1 MHRLS
6 PLSLVLML
14 TAAALLGSACSDS
27 VETASFEPIDSS
39 FELQDTVTTLPP
51 DVVGPEPGAGPA
63 FTFVNDSGQPAVGD
77 DGVACVPGNG
87 CVFKAGVNSSRTL
100 SVLYTVDGLPIEN
113 VLVSFEMTED
123 SSGQAS
129 LVAGAVYTNA
139 NGIATGKVKTG
150 EAQGEILVRAS
161 VNSDVVSPLNFE
173 VVIESKV
180 NDTLTISATYN
191 GPRPVSY
198 FQAYLYEQDDNLK
211 PNCDDIESL
220 FNNGQ
225 ATLMSPIKKL
235 VPVPET
241 FKIKSSDMNLA
252 DGELRSY
259 TVVAIG
265 VEANPE
271 TDPILAWGCDNLG
284 ATLPPIGTGNVQ
296 VELVD
301 RPPSYAGTY
310 NVTSNFNF
318 LSALPDDVEQIVGF
332 VFDFFKSPT
341 GGLLSL
347 ACTVDGSTLDSLC
360 NLVFN
365 DSDSPDIENPTPQG
379 GLIIDILDA
388 LIAGFTKETVFGS
401 VFTTGKDI
409 SNIITDFEVHGTITF
424 DVEPGPDLMWT
435 ADETED
441 TWDYITVQWTLDAN
455 CDPLTDPDCGNKNFS
470 FAAIQPDDPVI
481 VGNFEASVQ
490 NFYELIINPH
500 PLNVQYGALINAVIE
515 KVLFPVAF
523 GEGNPEYPVVVDS
536 YEKALKALIGGGSE
550 CLHPT
555 YPQTCC
561 EKFAE
566 QVAGGGGGQATLNVL
581 NNTCD
586 GLVTVGADYLS
597 SYISSLDAD
606 TGDNFLVGTEENHTC
621 WLVDADSNM
630 VIDGIGGKEDD
641 MLCKWNVSISL
652 LGVDLVID
660 DATFWAARA
669 D

>member
-1 MHRLS
+1 MNRLS
-6 PLSLVLML
+6 LQLFVFVL
-14 TAAALLGSACSDS
+14 AAAISVASGCSDS
-27 VETASFEPIDSS
+27 VEQTTFEPIDSS
-39 FELQDTVTTLPP
+39 YQSTDAVTTLPN
-51 DVVGPEPGAGPA
+51 DVVGPEPGAGPV
-63 FTFVNDSGQPAVGD
+63 FTFVNDNGQPAVGD

-87 CVFKAGVNSSRTL
+87 CVLQASVNSSRNL

-113 VLVSFEMTED
+113 VLVSFEKTD
-123 SSGQAS
+123 DTSGQAS
-129 LVAGAVYTNA
+129 LVAGAVYTGP
-139 NGIATGKVKTG
+139 NGIATGKLKTG
-150 EAQGEILVRAS
+150 DAQGDVQIKAS
-161 VNSDVVSPLNFE
+161 INSDVVSPLFFE
-173 VVIESKV
+173 VIASSKV
-180 NDTLTISATYN
+180 NDTLTISATYS

-198 FQAYLYEQDDNLK
+198 FQTYLYEQNDDST

-220 FNNGQ
+220 FNLGQ
-225 ATLMSPIKKL
+225 ASLMSPVKKL

-241 FKIKSSDMNLA
+241 FKIKTSDMGLA
-252 DGELRSY
+252 EGEQRHY
-259 TVVAIG
+259 TVIAVG

-271 TDPILAWGCDNLG
+271 TDPILAWGCDNLN
-284 ATLPPIGTGNVQ
+284 ATLPPTGAGNVEI
-296 VELVD
+296 ELID

-310 NVTSNFNF
+310 NLTSHFNF

-347 ACTVDGSTLDSLC
+347 ACTVDGSALDGLC
-360 NLVFN
+360 DLVFS
-365 DSDSPDIENPTPQG
+365 DPDSPDIENPTPQG

-388 LIAGFTKETVFGS
+388 LISGFTQDTVFGT

-409 SNIITDFEVHGTITF
+409 SNIITDFEIHGTITF

-435 ADETED
+435 SDETED

-455 CDPLTDPDCGNKNFS
+455 CDPVTDPGCGNKNFS

-490 NFYELIINPH
+490 NFYELVISPH
-500 PLNVQYGALINAVIE
+500 PLNVQYGALINAVLE
-515 KVLFPVAF
+515 KVLFPIAF

-550 CLHPT
+550 CLHPN

-561 EKFAE
+561 AKFAE

-586 GLVTVGADYLS
+586 GLVTLGADYLS
-597 SYISSLDAD
+597 SYVSSLDAN
-606 TGDNFLVGTEENHTC
+606 TGDNFMIGTEENHTC
-621 WLVDADSNM
+621 WLVDADSDM
-630 VIDGIGGKEDD
+630 VIDGIGGKEND
-641 MLCKWNVSISL
+641 MLCKWNVTISL
-652 LGVDLVID
+652 LGLDMVID